1 VSANLSYNVQPGASM
16 VSSFGLNAS
25 LAPPTMPP
33 SMTAGANYPG
43 IPSTPVITPATSAGS
58 ASSVSHR
65 LRGAVSH
72 MEGPP
77 VRHYTNTTSLFSS
90 LHSSVDSQLPGVG
103 DVPSVVN
110 SVQTSLFGFNPSGRQ
125 LQVSKYSLTPF
136 KEFLL

>member
-1 VSANLSYNVQPGASM
+1 M

-25 LAPPTMPP
+25 LAPPTMPL
-33 SMTAGANYPG
+33 SMMAVANYPG
-43 IPSTPVITPATSAGS
+43 IHTAPAVTPATGAGS
-58 ASSVSHR
+58 ASSISHR

-77 VRHYTNTTSLFSS
+77 VRHHTNTTSLFSS

-125 LQVSKYSLTPF
+125 LQVSGQSFPLSKNFYCKRDSL
-136 KEFLL
+136 